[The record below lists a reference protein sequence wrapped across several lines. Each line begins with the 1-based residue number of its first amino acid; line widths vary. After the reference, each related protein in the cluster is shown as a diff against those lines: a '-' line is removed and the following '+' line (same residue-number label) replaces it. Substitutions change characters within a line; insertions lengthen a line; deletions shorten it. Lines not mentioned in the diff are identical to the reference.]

1 MPVTEIPKLHCQVKE
16 QFKETLHKPKIVFTP
31 SFIFI
36 LVVFFF
42 QLISL
47 SMCFCFFLTFQ
58 PQLDVNGTDD
68 VVELLLAC

>member
-1 MPVTEIPKLHCQVKE
+1 MPVIPKLHCQVKE
-16 QFKETLHKPKIVFTP
+16 QFKGTLHKPKIVFTP

-36 LVVFFF
+36 LVGFFF

-47 SMCFCFFLTFQ
+47 SMFFCFFFTFQ